1 MLTEIQLMKLDLPEG
16 GFVLKHGGVL
26 KEINVAYETCG
37 TLSPDCDNVIFI
49 AHALTGD
56 AHVAGWHAGDT
67 KLTGY
72 QLHYFPLLKNLFGQT
87 LVKIV

>member
-1 MLTEIQLMKLDLPEG
+1 MDLKLLTETQSMKLDLPEG

-49 AHALTGD
+49 AH
-56 AHVAGWHAGDT
+56 
-67 KLTGY
+67 
-72 QLHYFPLLKNLFGQT
+72 
-87 LVKIV
+87 